1 MTRPLLVVL
10 SSPSGGGKTTICRE
24 MLRRHPDW
32 LYSVSAT
39 TRPPRPDEKN
49 GADYIFLNEDEFRKK
64 IEAGAFV
71 EYAEVYNHHY
81 GTLKEMIDRNLK
93 EEKITLFDLDYNG
106 AKNLKRS
113 YSQAVTIFLMPP
125 SLEVLKKRLVSRGT
139 DSPEV
144 QQGRF
149 QEALKEVSLWSNYD
163 YVVTN
168 DELDSVVRKIE
179 AVIVAE
185 GCKVIPEVK
194 PRLLKELEDS

>member
-1 MTRPLLVVL
+1 M
-10 SSPSGGGKTTICRE
+10 
-24 MLRRHPDW
+24 RRHPDW

-39 TRPPRPDEKN
+39 TRPPRPNERE
-49 GADYIFLNEDEFRKK
+49 GGDYIFLEEKEFQKRV
-64 IEAGAFV
+64 EAGAFV
-71 EYAEVYNHHY
+71 EFSEVYDHRY
-81 GTLKEMIDRNLK
+81 GTLKETIDRNLK
-93 EEKITLFDLDYNG
+93 EEKITLFDLDHNG
-106 AKNLKRS
+106 ARNLKRS
-113 YSQAVTIFLMPP
+113 YSQAVSIFLMPP

-149 QEALKEVSLWSNYD
+149 QEALKEVILWSNYD

-179 AVIVAE
+179 AIIVAE

-194 PRLLKELEDS
+194 PRLLKELEGT

>member
-24 MLRRHPDW
+24 LLRRHPDW